1 MFRKPANN
9 QYMFRNPA
17 NIQWSLN
24 IAERNTIFDGKL
36 LSWKSGWNFFYCF
49 NDLANHL
56 INKIIMNFQMVT
68 TLIAILTT
76 WYIGQT
82 SKDIMTGEM
91 IPTIR
96 TLSPIVVLLTMVSM
110 SILVF
115 GVTFLILISVT
126 IMYNKNYEVFLL
138 LTEIYALDYK
148 EELLMILLKLS
159 KLSLNLHIQWVGDCY
174 LTTNEKYSTY
184 IMVRPSYIR
193 WYDTGIHFVLDQQA
207 YLDLLRHA
215 LWNSDTLVWFLA
227 SKSLLVLL
235 TAACLPEKQ

>member
-1 MFRKPANN
+1 MES
-9 QYMFRNPA
+9 YCLG
-17 NIQWSLN
+17 SLV
-24 IAERNTIFDGKL
+24 ET
-36 LSWKSGWNFFYCF
+36 FFYCF

-115 GVTFLILISVT
+115 GVTFIILISVT
-126 IMYNKNYEVFLL
+126 IVYNKNYEVFLL

-159 KLSLNLHIQWVGDCY
+159 KLSLNLHIQ
-174 LTTNEKYSTY
+174 
-184 IMVRPSYIR
+184 
-193 WYDTGIHFVLDQQA
+193 
-207 YLDLLRHA
+207 
-215 LWNSDTLVWFLA
+215 
-227 SKSLLVLL
+227 
-235 TAACLPEKQ
+235 